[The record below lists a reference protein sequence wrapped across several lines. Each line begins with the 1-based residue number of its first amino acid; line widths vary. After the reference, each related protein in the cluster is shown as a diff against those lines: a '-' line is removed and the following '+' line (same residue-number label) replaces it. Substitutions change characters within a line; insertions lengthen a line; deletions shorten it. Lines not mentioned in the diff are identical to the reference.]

1 MNLTILGRVEQA
13 NGRLKSSNAGI
24 LIELAGNS
32 LRLRGV
38 LPPKPNS
45 TKKIPC
51 QQRISLN
58 YLGIKANP
66 AGIKEAEAQARK
78 ISALI
83 TCREF
88 EWQPYLRASEVSV
101 CHTIA
106 DWVSKFKAD
115 YFARRSRTPQS
126 ETTWEGD
133 YLRVFSKLPQN
144 EPLTVEALT
153 CVIHSTLPD
162 TRNRKRTVIALNAI
176 AKFALLEVNF
186 KPYSGTYSPSKVQL
200 RNLPNDSTIA
210 NWYYKVVP
218 DDWRW
223 AYGVLATYGL
233 RNHELFYLDFS
244 EFPMLKVLDGKT
256 GSRLVY
262 PIYPEWAT
270 GWELNNVN
278 LPKCSGKTN
287 SDLGSRVQ
295 HAFKRLEIPFTP
307 YDLRHAWA
315 VRSLEWGL
323 DISLAAKQMGHSVQV
338 HSEQYHHWI
347 GKDVHEKA
355 FNALANRLDR
365 PRPPQVSQPCLLEV
379 ETV

>member
-1 MNLTILGRVEQA
+1 MNLSILGRVEQA

-45 TKKIPC
+45 TKKTPY

-66 AGIKEAEAQARK
+66 AGIKESEAQARK

-88 EWQPYLRASEVSV
+88 DWTPYLKATEVSV
-101 CHTIA
+101 CHTVN
-106 DWVSKFKAD
+106 DWVSKFEVD
-115 YFARRSRTPQS
+115 YFAKRSRTPQS
-126 ETTWEGD
+126 ETTWKGD

-153 CVIHSTLPD
+153 RVIHNTEPD
-162 TRNRKRTVIALNAI
+162 TRTRKRAVIALNAI
-176 AKFALLEVNF
+176 AKFASLEVNF
-186 KPYSGTYSPSKVQL
+186 KPYSGTYSPSKVQP
-200 RNLPNDSTIA
+200 RNLPNDLTIA
-210 NWYYKVVP
+210 TWFTKITAL
-218 DDWRW
+218 DWQW
-223 AYGVLATYGL
+223 AYGILATYGL
-233 RNHELFYLDFS
+233 RNHELFYIDFTD
-244 EFPMLKVLDGKT
+244 FPMLRVTDGKT

-262 PIYPEWAT
+262 PLYPEWAEE
-270 GWELNNVN
+270 WELNIIKI
-278 LPKCSGKTN
+278 PKCSGKTN

-295 HAFKRLEIPFTP
+295 HAFKRLEIPFAP
-307 YDLRHAWA
+307 YNLRHAWA
-315 VRSLEWGL
+315 VRSLEYGL

-338 HSEQYHHWI
+338 HSDQYHHWI
-347 GKDVHEKA
+347 GKDVHKKA

-365 PRPPQVSQPCLLEV
+365 PYPPQLSQPPYN
-379 ETV
+379 

>member
-45 TKKIPC
+45 TKLIPC

-88 EWQPYLRASEVSV
+88 DWTPYLKAKETVII
-101 CHTIA
+101 CHTVN
-106 DWVSKFKAD
+106 DWVSKFKID
-115 YFARRSRTPQS
+115 YFARKLHTPQS
-126 ETTWEGD
+126 ETTWKGD
-133 YLRVFSKLPQN
+133 YIRVFNKLPQN
-144 EPLTVEALT
+144 ESLTIEALT
-153 CVIHSTLPD
+153 RVIHSTVPD
-162 TRNRKRTVIALNAI
+162 TRTRKRTVIALTAL

-186 KPYSGTYSPSKVQL
+186 KHLKGTYSPKEVQP
-200 RNLPNDSTIA
+200 RSLPDDLTVA
-210 NWYYKVVP
+210 TWYYKIVP

-223 AYGVLATYGL
+223 AYGMLATYGL
-233 RNHELFYLDFS
+233 RNHELFYVDFS

-270 GWELNNVN
+270 DWELNNVN
-278 LPKCSGKTN
+278 LPNCSGKTN
-287 SDLGSRVQ
+287 SDLGSRV
-295 HAFKRLEIPFTP
+295 
-307 YDLRHAWA
+307 
-315 VRSLEWGL
+315 S
-323 DISLAAKQMGHSVQV
+323 
-338 HSEQYHHWI
+338 
-347 GKDVHEKA
+347 
-355 FNALANRLDR
+355 
-365 PRPPQVSQPCLLEV
+365 
-379 ETV
+379 